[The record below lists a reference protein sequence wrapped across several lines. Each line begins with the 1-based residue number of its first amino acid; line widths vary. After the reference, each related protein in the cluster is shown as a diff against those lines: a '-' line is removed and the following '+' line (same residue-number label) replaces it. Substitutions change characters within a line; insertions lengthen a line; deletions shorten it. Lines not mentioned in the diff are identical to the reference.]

1 MKPLYEKYI
10 EPHLNIIAYIFWGVV
25 TTVANLVVYHLCYNI
40 FHFEYYTSSVL
51 AWIAAV
57 AVAYLTN
64 RKWVFHSEAKGTKEI
79 AAEVLKFIASRLATL
94 VMEIVLLFL
103 GKEVLHL
110 EENLTKYIATF
121 LVVVLNYILSKF
133 LVFTI
138 TSNHPAKLSPS
149 LNKANYHRPKSP
161 HPKE

>member
-10 EPHLNIIAYIFWGVV
+10 KPHLDIIAYIFWGVV

-64 RKWVFHSEAKGTKEI
+64 RKWVFHSEAKGAKEI
-79 AAEVLKFIASRLATL
+79 TAEVFKFIASRLATL
-94 VMEIVLLFL
+94 VMEIALLFL

-121 LVVVLNYILSKF
+121 LVVVLNYVLSKF
-133 LVFTI
+133 LVFT
-138 TSNHPAKLSPS
+138 TSQKYTSP
-149 LNKANYHRPKSP
+149 KKSTLTDIP
-161 HPKE
+161 PTQND